1 MTARRSLLA
10 GLGAAL
16 TLPAIVGKAGA
27 QTIVRPGKSFR
38 AYPSNAMIELN
49 NGWPPY
55 VRNKQLPCDVI
66 SGSDA
71 WDTTGCFMPF
81 VYPNSGSGGWRAPQC
96 RGIIRLDANVL
107 WQTPPDGAFVNLWF
121 MNGLTADPEDTSC
134 ELGGEDLTVH
144 QDDDGIRGNVSV
156 SYSRLVMFNPGDMLY
171 AVPGCQ
177 IAPCGYL
184 TGSVSGKYA
193 TVNYFSGEI
202 LEIFN

>member
-1 MTARRSLLA
+1 MNRRQLLLGTLATAICAPRLA
-10 GLGAAL
+10 
-16 TLPAIVGKAGA
+16 PA
-27 QTIVRPGKSFR
+27 QTFVRPGKSFR
-38 AYPSNAMIELN
+38 AYPSNAMIDLN

-71 WDTTGCFMPF
+71 WDTTGCFVPF
-81 VYPNSGSGGWRAPQC
+81 QYPNSGTGGWRAPQA
-96 RGIIRLDANVL
+96 RGIIALQANIL
-107 WQTPPDGAFVNLWF
+107 WLTPPDGAFVNLWF

-144 QDDDGIRGNVSV
+144 QDDNGISGNVSV

-177 IAPCGYL
+177 IAPYGLL
-184 TGSVSGKYA
+184 TGSVSGRYA
-193 TVNYFSGEI
+193 TVNYFSGEV
-202 LEIFN
+202 LEIF